1 VATRNVK
8 LPNGDIVKGV
18 PDNVPDEA
26 IIARYGKP
34 AEKKPK
40 EKEPSDLVNFLLDER
55 DAIRKR
61 IDDGDTTVG
70 QADLDIVERKLREA
84 QGLPPIDTPRMT
96 PAAVEAGA
104 PPSTGPAPEIMQDDA
119 ARRAAMLSQIEAQ
132 QAAAQPAMDRALGQG
147 LGAVGGAGV
156 GGAMQTSQLARGAI
170 NALTR
175 PPEPPRVEPTVGGPL
190 TSGQKWLQNWA
201 GHTEANPSITSV
213 PEAAALHNRQAVGH
227 GKISGRISKMYPQ
240 RPGQPNSIFERMGPN
255 PEPPASPPMATP
267 RTRAA
272 LDAVTNTFR
281 TATQPFE
288 SASRIGTR
296 VVPTLGVPIAGVG
309 IGGGLADVAT
319 GVRQGDTERTALGGL
334 EAAGSLASLFPRL
347 ARAGMPL
354 TMMLEA
360 YKALKD
366 PADRQRLHEM
376 MFGRT
381 SPDKP
386 I

>member
-1 VATRNVK
+1 MATKNVK
-8 LPNGDIVKGV
+8 LPNGDIVTGV

-26 IIARYGKP
+26 IIARYAKG
-34 AEKKPK
+34 AKPK
-40 EKEPSDLVNFLLDER
+40 EPEPTDPRRFMLDER
-55 DAIRKR
+55 DAIRAR
-61 IDDGDTTVG
+61 IDRGDTNVG
-70 QADLDIVERKLREA
+70 QADLDVIERKLREA
-84 QGLPPIDTPRMT
+84 GGEIRPAPPPLTPE
-96 PAAVEAGA
+96 AVEAGA
-104 PPSTGPAPEIMQDDA
+104 PPSTGPAPEVIQDDA
-119 ARRAAMLSQIEAQ
+119 ARRDALLKRVEAE
-132 QAAAQPAMDRALGQG
+132 QAAAQPGMDRLLGQG
-147 LGAVGGAGV
+147 LGAVAGTGV
-156 GGAMQTSQLARGAI
+156 GGAMQTSQLARRAI
-170 NALTR
+170 DAMSR
-175 PPEPPRVEPTVGGPL
+175 PPEAPRVEPTVGSPL
-190 TSGQKWLQNWA
+190 NSGQKWLQNWA
-201 GHTEANPSITSV
+201 GHTDANPSVTSV

-227 GKISGRISKMYPQ
+227 GKVSGRISKMYPQ
-240 RPGQPNSIFERMGPN
+240 RPGQPNSIWDRMSP
-255 PEPPASPPMATP
+255 PVEPPSTPPMATP

-360 YKALKD
+360 YRALKD

>member
-1 VATRNVK
+1 
-8 LPNGDIVKGV
+8 
-18 PDNVPDEA
+18 
-26 IIARYGKP
+26 
-34 AEKKPK
+34 
-40 EKEPSDLVNFLLDER
+40 
-55 DAIRKR
+55 
-61 IDDGDTTVG
+61 
-70 QADLDIVERKLREA
+70 
-84 QGLPPIDTPRMT
+84 
-96 PAAVEAGA
+96 
-104 PPSTGPAPEIMQDDA
+104 
-119 ARRAAMLSQIEAQ
+119 
-132 QAAAQPAMDRALGQG
+132 
-147 LGAVGGAGV
+147 
-156 GGAMQTSQLARGAI
+156 
-170 NALTR
+170 
-175 PPEPPRVEPTVGGPL
+175 
-190 TSGQKWLQNWA
+190 
-201 GHTEANPSITSV
+201 
-213 PEAAALHNRQAVGH
+213 
-227 GKISGRISKMYPQ
+227 
-240 RPGQPNSIFERMGPN
+240 
-255 PEPPASPPMATP
+255 
-267 RTRAA
+267 

-309 IGGGLADVAT
+309 VGGGLADVAT

-381 SPDKP
+381 DKS